1 MRTLIVL
8 IFILV
13 YSFVNAQSGYLSFYS
28 QNGEKFWVIIDG
40 KKINKEP
47 QYNVEKFPV
56 EMKWGK
62 AKIIFEDPKLGTIDK
77 TYQVVDVDGNSCYVK
92 YMIRKNPK
100 NGKYEIRDIDATWE
114 VISTSNTANNQN
126 TQTQPATQTTQPT
139 QTQVQTQQTNPQTQT
154 IQQSTTIT
162 DPATNTN
169 INMGVGVN
177 VTETEDGVNM
187 QINMPGIQ
195 TTTQASAVTT
205 TTTTTTTITQPTQ
218 QEQAVIKPKP
228 QIQTQPV
235 QEAKPTGGCI
245 TPMNNIDFQSAK
257 KSIASKS
264 FEDSKL
270 TTAKQIVSANCVLSS
285 QVKEILDLFGFESTR
300 LEFAKYA
307 YKYTYDKN
315 NYYKVNEGFKF
326 ESSIDELNEFINGA
340 E

>member
-1 MRTLIVL
+1 MKKIVL
-8 IFILV
+8 FVFVIAFN
-13 YSFVNAQSGYLSFYS
+13 FVNAQSGYLSFYS
-28 QNGEKFWVIIDG
+28 QDGDKFWVIIDG
-40 KKINKEP
+40 KKINNEP

-77 TYQVVDVDGNSCYVK
+77 TYQVVDVDGNSCHVK

-100 NGKYEIRDIDATWE
+100 KGKYEIRDIDATWE
-114 VISTSNTANNQN
+114 ILPASNASINQN
-126 TQTQPATQTTQPT
+126 TQTQLATQTTQPT

-154 IQQSTTIT
+154 IQQSTTII
-162 DPATNTN
+162 DPTTNTN

-187 QINMPGIQ
+187 QVHMPGIQ

-218 QEQAVIKPKP
+218 QSQVVIKPKP
-228 QIQTQPV
+228 QVQTQTI
-235 QEAKPTGGCI
+235 QEVKPMGGCI
-245 TPMNNIDFQSAK
+245 TPMSNIDFQSAK
-257 KSIASKS
+257 KSITSKS

-270 TTAKQIVSANCVLSS
+270 TTAKQIVSTNCVLSS
-285 QVKEILDLFGFESTR
+285 QVKEIMDIFGFENTR
-300 LEFAKYA
+300 LEFAKFA

-315 NYYKVNEGFKF
+315 NYYKVNEAFKF
-326 ESSIDELNEFINGA
+326 ESSIDELNEYLNSGN
-340 E
+340 